1 MVYCTI
7 KITFPNPEK
16 APEKKGGTQ
25 SSLIKSS
32 DTRVQTHFVVLL
44 NFRKEPP
51 KSHPIELQ
59 PSALSFWL
67 LIAQIRLPAFP
78 PALVAIDV
86 FF

>member
-1 MVYCTI
+1 MVYCTV

-16 APEKKGGTQ
+16 APEKKGGTR

-32 DTRVQTHFVVLL
+32 DMRVQTHFVVLL
-44 NFRKEPP
+44 NFRKEPL

-59 PSALSFWL
+59 PSALSCWSR
-67 LIAQIRLPAFP
+67 IVQIRLPAFP
-78 PALVAIDV
+78 PALVAVDV